1 MGYDMP
7 FPELGGFKGGGGPL
21 MCVKTV
27 ESPKDEAVNRSAD
40 TTNENTTAR
49 SLDPKH
55 GGAGPFSLLD
65 GDAYA
70 RWRDQKLENF
80 PTQASELLVDVK
92 DLNHLTDTERAA
104 VRSCVN
110 RAGMCIYKGPALDG
124 VEPSKDAVRAL
135 GLHFGLER
143 LDQNPYA
150 DEDAITPL
158 HVAAGEDRVE
168 AGRKLYIPY
177 TDRAINWHTDGYYN
191 TPARRIC
198 AMTLHCVR
206 QAGGQG
212 GENQLFDP
220 EMAYLLMRERD
231 PELVAAFCRDDAM
244 TIPGNDMD
252 DHVTRG
258 DVGGPVFSLNKDGS
272 LYMRY
277 TARLRNIV
285 WADDLDT
292 QRAVAFM
299 QEILG
304 GPHTFSHRLSAGE
317 GVICNN
323 VLHTR
328 TTFRDTDEPEGQRMM
343 LRARYLERIHTD
355 T

>member
-1 MGYDMP
+1 MNRP
-7 FPELGGFKGGGGPL
+7 RENA
-21 MCVKTV
+21 
-27 ESPKDEAVNRSAD
+27 EAL
-40 TTNENTTAR
+40 
-49 SLDPKH
+49 SLDPNH
-55 GGAGPFSLLD
+55 GASGPFSLLD

-70 RWRDQKLENF
+70 RWRDHKLENV
-80 PTQASELLVDVK
+80 PTQASDLVVEIKNLKHISDV
-92 DLNHLTDTERAA
+92 ERTA
-104 VRSCVN
+104 VQACIN
-110 RAGMCIYKGPALDG
+110 RAGMCIYKAPALAG

-135 GLHFGLER
+135 GHHFGLDR

-158 HVAAGEDRVE
+158 HVAAGESAVE

-191 TPARRIC
+191 TFARRIC

-206 QAGGQG
+206 QAGGGG

-231 PELVAAFCRDDAM
+231 PEMVAAFCRDDAM

-252 DHVTRG
+252 DHVQRG
-258 DVGGPVFSLNKDGS
+258 DVTGPVFSLNKGS
-272 LYMRY
+272 GTLYMRY

-285 WADDLDT
+285 WADDPAT

-299 QEILG
+299 QDILG
-304 GPHTFSHRLSAGE
+304 GPHTFSHRLEAGE
-317 GVICNN
+317 GLICNN

-328 TTFRDTDEPEGQRMM
+328 TTFTDTDGPEGQRMM
-343 LRARYLERIHTD
+343 LRARYLDRIRTYI
-355 T
+355 